1 MFNQLHN
8 QIEQRF
14 MSKLQYHLH
23 FCSYFSFCFSQNKLS
38 GVLTAGSE
46 NAIYNSVVALLTPVD
61 SVLYQFTRSD
71 KDGKFLLKT

>member
-23 FCSYFSFCFSQNKLS
+23 FCSYFSFFFSQKNKLS

-46 NAIYNSVVALLTPVD
+46 KRQFIIVVALLTPVD

-71 KDGKFLLKT
+71 KDGNFC